1 MRSGNRG
8 LPVAQSWDV
17 NDALFVWGK
26 MGLKRLADR
35 LKVDPKKLKK
45 QEMPCFTELMRF
57 FGALQKVGYDA
68 DKCQAEKVALQEAI
82 NEMVSVGVV
91 RLSGGS
97 TGGHLS
103 IHLQC

>member
-1 MRSGNRG
+1 
-8 LPVAQSWDV
+8 
-17 NDALFVWGK
+17 

-57 FGALQKVGYDA
+57 FGALKKVGYDA

-82 NEMVSVGVV
+82 NEMDT
-91 RLSGGS
+91 RK
-97 TGGHLS
+97 GHKDT
-103 IHLQC
+103 INYHLQRIAKDMGIRR